1 MKRMVKELM
10 IILFIYIIFRS
21 CFFLGYVPSASM
33 EPALRAGSFILASKI
48 YPEIRAGDIIVF
60 EREGELL
67 VKRVAYTAGDHIPV
81 KHETDAYGI
90 SLLDPVN
97 AKEAE
102 KWLLVPEGYVYVLGD
117 NQDHSY
123 DSRYWETPF
132 VSLSEVC
139 ALVIADW

>member
-21 CFFLGYVPSASM
+21 CFYLGYVPTDSM
-33 EPALRAGSFILASKI
+33 EPTLRAGSFILASKI
-48 YPEIRAGDIIVF
+48 YPEIQAGDIIVF

-81 KHETDAYGI
+81 KHETDAYGV
-90 SLLDPVN
+90 SLLVPVD
-97 AKEAE
+97 AKQAE
-102 KWLLVPEGYVYVLGD
+102 KWLLVPDGYVYVLGD
-117 NQDHSY
+117 NQDYSY
-123 DSRYWETPF
+123 DSRYWENPF
-132 VSLSEVC
+132 IPTAEVC